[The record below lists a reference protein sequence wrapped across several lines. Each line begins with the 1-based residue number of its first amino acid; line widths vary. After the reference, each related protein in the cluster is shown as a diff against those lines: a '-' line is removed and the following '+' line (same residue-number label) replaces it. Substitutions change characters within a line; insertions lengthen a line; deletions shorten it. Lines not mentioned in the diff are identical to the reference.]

1 MLRACLWMR
10 YVSFP
15 RLVGLLGVVAD
26 NNGLLG
32 AVALERTATERHV
45 LVSNI
50 GEALSRSTGYHYR
63 KILEHL
69 GLVTISDGKY
79 LVSEPLGRSL
89 LSPCAG
95 PDQLAAFQQQ
105 VLAEIIANDADCR
118 EYFFDY
124 LTSAGSHGLE
134 ALQRSKE
141 SASLVI
147 QTASRSKAKASS
159 ITPVVISSSNG
170 TQRRL
175 ASADEVNAVYWG
187 VRRWSIDLEMADEI
201 VEGSGKSRL
210 IYPCNPAV
218 EYRTF
223 LDAVLTMSREQ
234 LQGEWATL
242 YIPFVL
248 RSFVLKT
255 HCSTKRASAMVVEMA
270 RSNPRNVVFV
280 KTSQPIV
287 ELRTSVR
294 FQDHAIQDLY
304 LRDSSGT
311 LISHMKVKNPEGGEQ
326 IWH

>member
-1 MLRACLWMR
+1 MR

-15 RLVGLLGVVAD
+15 RLVGLLRVVAD
-26 NNGLLG
+26 NNGFLG
-32 AVALERTATERHV
+32 AVALERVATERHV

-79 LVSEPLGRSL
+79 LVSEPLGHTL

-95 PDQLAAFQQQ
+95 PDQLTEFQQEA
-105 VLAEIIANDADCR
+105 LAEIIANDADCR

-159 ITPVVISSSNG
+159 TTPVMIQSSNG

-201 VEGSGKSRL
+201 VEDSGRL
-210 IYPCNPAV
+210 RTIYPCDPSV
-218 EYRTF
+218 EYHTF
-223 LDAVLTMSREQ
+223 LETVLTMSREQ
-234 LQGEWATL
+234 RQGDWSTL
-242 YIPFVL
+242 HIPTL
-248 RSFVLKT
+248 LSRLALTT
-255 HCSTKRASAMVVEMA
+255 HCSMKRASAMVIEMA
-270 RSNPRNVVFV
+270 KRNPRNIVFV
-280 KTSQPIV
+280 KTSRPIA
-287 ELRTSVR
+287 ELRTSFR
-294 FQDHAIQDLY
+294 LNDPASKACTYMTLQAL
-304 LRDSSGT
+304 SSPT
-311 LISHMKVKNPEGGEQ
+311 SR
-326 IWH
+326 